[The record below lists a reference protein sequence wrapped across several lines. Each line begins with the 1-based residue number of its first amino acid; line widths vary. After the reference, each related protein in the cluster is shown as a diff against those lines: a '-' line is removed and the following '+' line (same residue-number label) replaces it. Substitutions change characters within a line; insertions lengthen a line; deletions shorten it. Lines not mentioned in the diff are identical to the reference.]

1 MRDQTELL
9 HALIAQ
15 LKNDLAQKVS
25 LVSTLESTIA
35 ELRISNQS
43 LAEEKTS
50 LNQRLDSII
59 SCTQQGRVDSNL
71 NKLEIDSLSKQI
83 EQLKMSEGKLKRQVN
98 LLKSQLNDQIKSQAE
113 NSEKYTK
120 EMETNRVLQD

>member
-1 MRDQTELL
+1 MRDQSELL

-25 LVSTLESTIA
+25 LVSTLESTVA
-35 ELRISNQS
+35 ELRISNRS

-59 SCTQQGRVDSNL
+59 SCT
-71 NKLEIDSLSKQI
+71 
-83 EQLKMSEGKLKRQVN
+83 
-98 LLKSQLNDQIKSQAE
+98 
-113 NSEKYTK
+113 
-120 EMETNRVLQD
+120 

>member
-25 LVSTLESTIA
+25 LVGTLESTVA

-43 LAEEKTS
+43 LAEEKIS

-59 SCTQQGRVDSNL
+59 SCT
-71 NKLEIDSLSKQI
+71 
-83 EQLKMSEGKLKRQVN
+83 
-98 LLKSQLNDQIKSQAE
+98 
-113 NSEKYTK
+113 
-120 EMETNRVLQD
+120 

>member
-1 MRDQTELL
+1 MRDQSELL

-25 LVSTLESTIA
+25 LVSTLESTVA

-59 SCTQQGRVDSNL
+59 SCT
-71 NKLEIDSLSKQI
+71 
-83 EQLKMSEGKLKRQVN
+83 
-98 LLKSQLNDQIKSQAE
+98 
-113 NSEKYTK
+113 
-120 EMETNRVLQD
+120 

>member
-1 MRDQTELL
+1 MRDQSELL

-25 LVSTLESTIA
+25 LVSTLESTVA
-35 ELRISNQS
+35 ELRISNRS

-98 LLKSQLNDQIKSQAE
+98 LLKSQLND
-113 NSEKYTK
+113 
-120 EMETNRVLQD
+120 